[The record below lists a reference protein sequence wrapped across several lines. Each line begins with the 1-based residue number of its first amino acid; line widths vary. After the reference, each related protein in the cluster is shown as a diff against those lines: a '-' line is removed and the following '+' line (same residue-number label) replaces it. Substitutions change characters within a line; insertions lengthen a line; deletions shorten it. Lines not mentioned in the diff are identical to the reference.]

1 MQTIIISGMPE
12 RTVNAFCLAFKQ
24 DNNRYGITTTPD
36 EKAVHIVDIDGY
48 TGGYA
53 QFLLDVSTDSF
64 LIIGLSNSYAIP
76 DEQFLAKPL
85 KLSALFS
92 KLDAIT
98 AKKLCSTTG
107 LVADASLLATD
118 QSSPLDVKNSVVN
131 VLPEIRQAV
140 HTYIPN
146 PIPTFKMSDGL
157 LGHILAIIQDK
168 SNTVIMFNDVDYW
181 AIDILADS
189 IYMSDNVNSIE
200 RGLDQSS
207 LCRLRHFAPSD
218 SDLETVKPLS
228 AVLWDLA
235 YITSAGRIPNDL
247 TPTSLLS
254 LYKWPNLTRL
264 TVRQNTLRICAFM
277 SRTPCNMLILTKML
291 NLDYNEVFGLLS
303 SLQAIGLLRVVNRE
317 AAQAIREA
325 TKTTGKAE
333 TAVNIQ
339 KRGFLSKLLAKI
351 KGV

>member
-131 VLPEIRQAV
+131 VL
-140 HTYIPN
+140 
-146 PIPTFKMSDGL
+146 S
-157 LGHILAIIQDK
+157 
-168 SNTVIMFNDVDYW
+168 
-181 AIDILADS
+181 
-189 IYMSDNVNSIE
+189 
-200 RGLDQSS
+200 
-207 LCRLRHFAPSD
+207 
-218 SDLETVKPLS
+218 
-228 AVLWDLA
+228 
-235 YITSAGRIPNDL
+235 
-247 TPTSLLS
+247 
-254 LYKWPNLTRL
+254 
-264 TVRQNTLRICAFM
+264 
-277 SRTPCNMLILTKML
+277 
-291 NLDYNEVFGLLS
+291 
-303 SLQAIGLLRVVNRE
+303 
-317 AAQAIREA
+317 
-325 TKTTGKAE
+325 
-333 TAVNIQ
+333 
-339 KRGFLSKLLAKI
+339 
-351 KGV
+351 